1 MNDLMKYTGTVRI
14 QFKLGDTVYSTVRH
28 NEGLQPLFYLLSRAL
43 AGESTV
49 SLKPT
54 KIDLREQKN
63 GIWESALNRISNISG
78 LSYGTDESGDWVTR
92 ATTTIAYT
100 QLRAGISAGSD
111 YRLYLMSEKDDLA
124 YLEVPYQDLSKITAG
139 TQALIDWT
147 LKITN

>member
-54 KIDLREQKN
+54 KIDLREQKTAS
-63 GIWESALNRISNISG
+63 GKAL
-78 LSYGTDESGDWVTR
+78 
-92 ATTTIAYT
+92 
-100 QLRAGISAGSD
+100 
-111 YRLYLMSEKDDLA
+111 
-124 YLEVPYQDLSKITAG
+124 
-139 TQALIDWT
+139 
-147 LKITN
+147 

>member
-1 MNDLMKYTGTVRI
+1 MTSER
-14 QFKLGDTVYSTVRH
+14 Q
-28 NEGLQPLFYLLSRAL
+28 
-43 AGESTV
+43 
-49 SLKPT
+49 
-54 KIDLREQKN
+54 N

-124 YLEVPYQDLSKITAG
+124 YLDVPYQDLSKITAG